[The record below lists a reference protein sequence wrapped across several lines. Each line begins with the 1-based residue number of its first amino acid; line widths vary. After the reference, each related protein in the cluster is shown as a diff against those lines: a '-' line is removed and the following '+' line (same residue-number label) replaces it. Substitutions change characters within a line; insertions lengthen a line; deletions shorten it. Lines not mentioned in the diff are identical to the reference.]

1 MSPETYIL
9 NFASSAGSK
18 KFFKFACP
26 YTRLKRPYHWN
37 NSESDEPIKT
47 IFYLLPKFSS
57 GHSTVVLVHFFLI
70 KLEFGRLVFVGE
82 GKPGNPEKNPP
93 SKDDG

>member
-26 YTRLKRPYHWN
+26 HTRLKRPYHWN
-37 NSESDEPIKT
+37 NSESGEPIKT
-47 IFYLLPKFSS
+47 IFYLLPKFSG
-57 GHSTVVLVHFFLI
+57 GHSTVVLVHCFLT
-70 KLEFGRLVFVGE
+70 KLEFGRLVFVEE
-82 GKPGNPEKNPP
+82 GKPGNLEKNSP